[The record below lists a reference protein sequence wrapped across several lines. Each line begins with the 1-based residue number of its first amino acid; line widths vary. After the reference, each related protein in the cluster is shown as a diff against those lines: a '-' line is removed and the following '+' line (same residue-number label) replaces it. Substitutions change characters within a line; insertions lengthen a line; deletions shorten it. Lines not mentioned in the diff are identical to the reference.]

1 MLSFLGCD
9 NGTTGNIGV
18 IAPSETLYFP
28 MPVKKELNYTKQK
41 QFLHRVDVEK
51 LFGWMKAL
59 KETNSE
65 GCFCLVERP
74 MINPQRWKPSM
85 SAIRC
90 LEATLI
96 VLELLKI
103 PFQYID
109 SKQWQKELLPKGLKK
124 DELKKASLD
133 IGKRLFPQIDWT
145 KFKDADGLLIAEWG
159 QRKGWGMEHLKYEG
173 DLEISSYPRFVEGE
187 LEKKN
192 G

>member
-1 MLSFLGCD
+1 MLSFLGVD
-9 NGTTGNIGV
+9 NGPTGNIGV
-18 IAPSETLYFP
+18 IAPNETLYFP

-51 LFGWMKAL
+51 LFGLMKAL

-65 GCFCLVERP
+65 GCLCLVERP

-173 DLEISSYPRFVEGE
+173 DLEISSYPGFVGGE

>member
-1 MLSFLGCD
+1 VITLKSPRQVAIIIKEGNDIMKTSIGCD
-9 NGTTGNIGV
+9 NGPTGNIGV

-41 QFLHRVDVEK
+41 QFLHRVDVKE
-51 LFGWMKAL
+51 LYGRLKAL

-90 LEATLI
+90 LEATII

-103 PFQYID
+103 PFEYID
-109 SKQWQKELLPKGLKK
+109 SKAWQRELLPKGLRKE
-124 DELKKASLD
+124 ELKKASLD
-133 IGKRLFPQIDWT
+133 VGKRLFPQIDWK
-145 KFKDADGLLIAEWG
+145 KFKDADGLVIAEWG
-159 QRKGWGMEHLKYEG
+159 RRKEG
-173 DLEISSYPRFVEGE
+173 G
-187 LEKKN
+187 